1 MNQIRAFIAINLPPA
16 IQESLDKQT
25 SKLRQILGEDVVRW
39 VPAQN
44 MHLTLKFL
52 GSLPLSH
59 LDFIKRMLAQTADSH
74 PQFDLQIGGLGS
86 FPNLKRPRVLWAGIH
101 APAGLAPLQKM
112 IEDGA
117 TRLGYNKE
125 DRPFSPHLT
134 LGRVRQGL
142 SAQDLHKVSTTF
154 SNFQLGKI
162 GTARVD
168 SVSLY
173 QSDLNSE
180 GSIYTKLFSAS
191 LR

>member
-1 MNQIRAFIAINLPPA
+1 MNQIRAFIAIDLPLLL
-16 IQESLDKQT
+16 QESLDKQT
-25 SKLRQILGEDVVRW
+25 ARLRQTLGDDAIRW
-39 VPAQN
+39 VPPQN

-59 LDFIKRMLAQTADSH
+59 LDFIKRMLAQSVDSN
-74 PQFDLQIGGLGS
+74 PQFDLQISGLGS
-86 FPNLKRPRVLWAGIH
+86 FPNSKRPRVLWAGIH
-101 APAGLAPLQKM
+101 APAGLASLQKT

-117 TRLGYNKE
+117 SRLGYNKE
-125 DRPFSPHLT
+125 ERPFSPHLT

-142 SAQDLHKVSTTF
+142 SAQELHKVSTTF
-154 SNFQLGKI
+154 SAFQLGKI

-168 SVSLY
+168 SVYLY

-180 GSIYTKLFSAS
+180 GSVYTKLFSAT

>member
-1 MNQIRAFIAINLPPA
+1 MNQIRAFIAIDLPPSV
-16 IQESLDKQT
+16 QESLDKQT
-25 SKLRQILGEDVVRW
+25 TRLRQTLGDDLVRW

-52 GSLPLSH
+52 GSLPLAH
-59 LDFIKRMLAQTADSH
+59 LDFIKRMLTQSADST
-74 PQFDLQIGGLGS
+74 PQFNLQIGGLGS
-86 FPNLKRPRVLWAGIH
+86 FPNSKRPRVLWAGIH
-101 APAGLAPLQKM
+101 APAGLPTLQKT

-125 DRPFSPHLT
+125 ERPFSPHLT

-142 SAQDLHKVSTTF
+142 SAQVLHKVSTTF
-154 SNFQLGKI
+154 SAFQLGKI
-162 GTARVD
+162 GIARVD
-168 SVSLY
+168 SVYLY

-180 GSIYTKLFSAS
+180 GSVYTKLFSAT